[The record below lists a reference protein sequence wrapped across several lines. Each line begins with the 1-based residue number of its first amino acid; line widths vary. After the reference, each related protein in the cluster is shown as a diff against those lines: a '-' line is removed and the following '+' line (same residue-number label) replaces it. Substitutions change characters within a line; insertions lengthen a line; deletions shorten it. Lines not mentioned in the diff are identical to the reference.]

1 MQNGCDLSC
10 CTLRLEAISRLIRI
24 TCLVS
29 LYKFGVFVQLKEIEK
44 NRYRKHFRFVFAG
57 IVVVL
62 TVVALGLSTLVVHL
76 FGTPGE
82 SHFWFNLGGV
92 VVAAVVVV
100 IMLTKLR
107 SHPFMLEVVYVW
119 DLKQQLNRIY
129 RKQNKI
135 EPLIE
140 NGHHDAMIVMN
151 FFYRGSK
158 QLYELDDNT
167 ITMDTLGIKLRAL
180 EKRME
185 GLGMSTSTDAYHP
198 DMLERF

>member
-1 MQNGCDLSC
+1 MGLM
-10 CTLRLEAISRLIRI
+10 
-24 TCLVS
+24 
-29 LYKFGVFVQLKEIEK
+29 FFMQLKEIDK
-44 NRYRKHFRFVFAG
+44 GRYRKNFRLVFAG
-57 IVVVL
+57 IIVAL
-62 TVVALGLSTLVVHL
+62 TVVALGSSTLVIQF

-82 SHFWFNLGGV
+82 SHFWFNLAGV
-92 VVAAVVVV
+92 VFAAIVVVF
-100 IMLTKLR
+100 MLTKLR
-107 SHPFMLEVVYVW
+107 DHPFMREVVYVW

-135 EPLIE
+135 EPLVE
-140 NGHHDAMIVMN
+140 DDDRDAMIVMN
-151 FFYRGSK
+151 YFYRGSK

-185 GLGMSTSTDAYHP
+185 GLGMNASTDTYHP

>member
-1 MQNGCDLSC
+1 M
-10 CTLRLEAISRLIRI
+10 
-24 TCLVS
+24 
-29 LYKFGVFVQLKEIEK
+29 QLKEIDK
-44 NRYRKHFRFVFAG
+44 GRYRKNFRLVFAG
-57 IVVVL
+57 IVLVL
-62 TVVALGLSTLVVHL
+62 TVVALGSSTLVIHFV
-76 FGTPGE
+76 GTPGE

-92 VVAAVVVV
+92 VFAAVVVV
-100 IMLTKLR
+100 FMLTKLR
-107 SHPFMLEVVYVW
+107 DHPFMLEVVYVW

-140 NGHHDAMIVMN
+140 DDHRDAMVVMN

-185 GLGMSTSTDAYHP
+185 GLGMSMSTDAYHP
-198 DMLERF
+198 DMLEQF